1 MKKYGKMERKT
12 NEYVLKKLFNENIRK
27 RIQKQKK
34 KQKNGK
40 HNNGMV
46 ILK

>member
-1 MKKYGKMERKT
+1 MKKYGKMEKKI

-34 KQKNGK
+34 NKKTGNII
-40 HNNGMV
+40 MEWSY
-46 ILK
+46 